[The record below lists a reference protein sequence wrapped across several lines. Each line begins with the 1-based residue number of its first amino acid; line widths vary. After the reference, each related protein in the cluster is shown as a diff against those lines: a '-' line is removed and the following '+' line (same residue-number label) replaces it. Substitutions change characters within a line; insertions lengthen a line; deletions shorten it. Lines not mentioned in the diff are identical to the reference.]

1 MDQTII
7 NQRKRVIVFLICLIV
22 IVIVSLLVIALNKE
36 DNKVPEISNTR
47 NLNYIQKSDLSK
59 ENISNKVK
67 KKQTVKQFEISNTKI
82 VYENGMSKLTAEI
95 FNNSEYIN
103 KVTFK
108 VTFIELVSNIIIEKE
123 ISLDNIKANEKRNIL
138 LTFEEDVSN
147 IDSIKYEL
155 I

>member
-1 MDQTII
+1 MNQTII
-7 NQRKRVIVFLICLIV
+7 NQRKKVIVFLIV
-22 IVIVSLLVIALNKE
+22 IVIVFLLVIALNKK
-36 DNKVPEISNTR
+36 DNIVPEISNTR